1 MCILLASNSENN
13 TQVRN
18 CGNHG
23 LLKSRPHSYVKG
35 CQGLA
40 ALMLSENDVAG
51 WNGRGLTLN
60 DRTTLVDTKV
70 QQLLFHSLNNR
81 LDIVCLIETHQKLA
95 ESKIAIEDVNKE
107 VWTFHLSGDLA
118 EGGLGVGFLVSP
130 KVFVKEFSPRGPR
143 LCSLSITPNPELVD
157 GPSPE
162 CALISVYAPTEANG
176 TVDELDEFYL
186 SK

>member
-1 MCILLASNSENN
+1 MLA
-13 TQVRN
+13 TLKTT
-18 CGNHG
+18 HG
-23 LLKSRPHSYVKG
+23 FGTVEIAVSSSPVLVHKG
-35 CQGLA
+35 CQRLA
-40 ALMLSENDVAG
+40 ALTLSKSDIGG
-51 WNGRGLTLN
+51 WNSRGLTLN

-118 EGGLGVGFLVSP
+118 EGWLGFSFLVSP
-130 KVFVKEFSPRGPR
+130 KVFVKELSPRGPR

-157 GPSPE
+157 RLLPSVPLFRFTLPQKPT
-162 CALISVYAPTEANG
+162 ALWMSWMSFT
-176 TVDELDEFYL
+176 
-186 SK
+186 